1 MGVWGTALYSNDTA
15 SDIRGDYVDLL
26 RRGNSNEEAL
36 KKLMEK
42 NRYCI
47 GDEEEEPLFWYALA
61 DTLWNYGRLT
71 PEVKEKALYFLDHPE
86 AELARWEDDGGK
98 YVEAW
103 MRTLEKLRTK
113 LLSPQPP
120 EKKVSKYRLY
130 KCTWQVG
137 DVYAYRLESEYS
149 KEKGLDGKYII
160 FQKVGE
166 TDCWPG
172 HIIPVIFVYR
182 WIGESL
188 PTKEELACL
197 PILKQYYPCALKKYP
212 DTTGSLVALMIGSK
226 KITPV
231 SQLTFM
237 GNMPI
242 NESRFDS
249 KKICDYFGWEKSRWN
264 VKLEREII
272 NLYFAW
278 QEYDNA

>member
-42 NRYCI
+42 DGDCI
-47 GDEEEEPLFWYALA
+47 GIEEEEPLFWYALA

-149 KEKGLDGKYII
+149 KEKGLAGSML
-160 FQKVGE
+160 FSEVGNRLLAW
-166 TDCWPG
+166 TYHANDIC
-172 HIIPVIFVYR
+172 I
-182 WIGESL
+182 SL
-188 PTKEELACL
+188 
-197 PILKQYYPCALKKYP
+197 
-212 DTTGSLVALMIGSK
+212 
-226 KITPV
+226 
-231 SQLTFM
+231 
-237 GNMPI
+237 N
-242 NESRFDS
+242 
-249 KKICDYFGWEKSRWN
+249 W
-264 VKLEREII
+264 
-272 NLYFAW
+272 
-278 QEYDNA
+278 

>member
-1 MGVWGTALYSNDTA
+1 MGAWGTALYSNDTA

-26 RRGNSNEEAL
+26 RRGNSNQEAL

-42 NRYCI
+42 DGDCI
-47 GDEEEEPLFWYALA
+47 GIEEEEPLFWYALA

-149 KEKGLDGKYII
+149 KEKGLYGKYII

-172 HIIPVIFVYR
+172 HIIPIVVVYR
-182 WIGESL
+182 WIGAEI
-188 PTKEELACL
+188 PRMEELRKL
-197 PILKQYYPCALKKYP
+197 EFLNQIRPV
-212 DTTGSLVALMIGSK
+212 SLMGRTQEECYHRELVCESEK
-226 KITPV
+226 KIPV
-231 SQLTFM
+231 TQLILL
-237 GNMPI
+237 GNQKPR
-242 NESRFDS
+242 EKTVV
-249 KKICDYFGWEKSRWN
+249 KKDRCNCMGWEKT
-264 VKLEREII
+264 KI
-272 NLYFAW
+272 NWTIEKETIDLYLAW
-278 QEYDNA
+278 QEHDNA

>member
-1 MGVWGTALYSNDTA
+1 MGAWGTALYSNDTA

-26 RRGNSNEEAL
+26 RRGNSNEESL

-42 NRYCI
+42 DGDCI
-47 GDEEEEPLFWYALA
+47 GIEEEEPLFWYALA

-149 KEKGLDGKYII
+149 KEKGLYGKYII

-166 TDCWPG
+166 TDWWPG
-172 HIIPVIFVYR
+172 HIIPLVLVYR
-182 WIGESL
+182 WIGEEM
-188 PTKEELACL
+188 PQKEDIVQMPVLNQFF
-197 PILKQYYPCALKKYP
+197 PSVLKNYRKTIKVYGKHA
-212 DTTGSLVALMIGSK
+212 G
-226 KITPV
+226 
-231 SQLTFM
+231 
-237 GNMPI
+237 
-242 NESRFDS
+242 E
-249 KKICDYFGWEKSRWN
+249 
-264 VKLEREII
+264 
-272 NLYFAW
+272 
-278 QEYDNA
+278 

>member
-1 MGVWGTALYSNDTA
+1 MGAWGTALYSNDTA

-86 AELARWEDDGGK
+86 AELARWEDEGGK

-103 MRTLEKLRTK
+103 MRTLEKLKTK
-113 LLSPQPP
+113 LLSPQPL

-149 KEKGLDGKYII
+149 KEKGLYGKYII

-166 TDCWPG
+166 TDCWRAYYSNCCG
-172 HIIPVIFVYR
+172 LSLDRGRNSTNGRIKEAGIFK
-182 WIGESL
+182 S
-188 PTKEELACL
+188 
-197 PILKQYYPCALKKYP
+197 
-212 DTTGSLVALMIGSK
+212 DSTGFIDR
-226 KITPV
+226 
-231 SQLTFM
+231 Q
-237 GNMPI
+237 
-242 NESRFDS
+242 
-249 KKICDYFGWEKSRWN
+249 
-264 VKLEREII
+264 
-272 NLYFAW
+272 
-278 QEYDNA
+278 NAGGMLS

>member
-1 MGVWGTALYSNDTA
+1 MGAWGTALYSNDTA

-130 KCTWQVG
+130 KCTWQAG

-149 KEKGLDGKYII
+149 KEKGLYGKYII

-166 TDCWPG
+166 TDWWPG
-172 HIIPVIFVYR
+172 HIIPLVLVYR
-182 WIGESL
+182 WIGEEM
-188 PTKEELACL
+188 PQKEDIVQMPVLNQFF
-197 PILKQYYPCALKKYP
+197 PSVLKNYP
-212 DTTGSLVALMIGSK
+212 DETGALAAVICQSK
-226 KITPV
+226 RGIPAK
-231 SQLTFM
+231 QLKFM
-237 GNMPI
+237 GNMPV
-242 NESRFDS
+242 NEARFGGR
-249 KKICDYFGWEKSRWN
+249 KIQDYIGWEKSGYN
-264 VKLEREII
+264 VTIEHAVID
-272 NLYFAW
+272 LYLAW

>member
-1 MGVWGTALYSNDTA
+1 MGAWGTALYSNDTA

-42 NRYCI
+42 DGDCI
-47 GDEEEEPLFWYALA
+47 GIEEEEPLFWYALA

-103 MRTLEKLRTK
+103 TRTLGKLKTK

-130 KCTWQVG
+130 KCTWQIG

-149 KEKGLDGKYII
+149 KEKGFYGKYII

-166 TDCWPG
+166 TDWWPG
-172 HIIPVIFVYR
+172 HIIPLVIVYR
-182 WIGESL
+182 WIGEEV
-188 PTKEELACL
+188 PQKEDIVQMPVLNQFF
-197 PILKQYYPCALKKYP
+197 PSVLKNYP
-212 DTTGSLVALMIGSK
+212 DETGALAALICQSK
-226 KITPV
+226 RGIPAK
-231 SQLTFM
+231 QLKFM
-237 GNMPI
+237 GNMPVD
-242 NESRFDS
+242 EARFGDR
-249 KKICDYFGWEKSRWN
+249 KIQDYIGWEKSGYN
-264 VKLEREII
+264 VTIEHAVID
-272 NLYFAW
+272 LYLAW
-278 QEYDNA
+278 QEYDNV